1 MIQWCV
7 ISSITIRKNMPDGC
21 ENMITTAAETT
32 LNLTESKLAEHQLV
46 VKAGK
51 RADLNKSVISAKVSQ
66 A

>member
-1 MIQWCV
+1 
-7 ISSITIRKNMPDGC
+7 MPDGC